1 MREEYQTEDKYNRVW
16 YSIAWCGMTK
26 GSRGYERREDR
37 NLTERKESVGKSL
50 LSKSWWNI
58 INRLN

>member
-1 MREEYQTEDKYNRVW
+1 MTEEYQTEDKYNRVW

-37 NLTERKESVGKSL
+37 EFETGMARSHFKS
-50 LSKSWWNI
+50 I
-58 INRLN
+58 ISANECIQ